1 MARIVSSSGL
11 SRRSRPRI
19 SAPICVLR
27 GTTSNFVAVIAGMAA
42 PSFARRSVVK
52 QRAGRSVG
60 APVEHGLV
68 SLILIGKLNGLV
80 LTWREVHVAEHLA
93 AAWTLAFHMNH
104 EGGAFA
110 FLAEDRA
117 QAEEGIDVVARNLHA

>member
-11 SRRSRPRI
+11 SRRSRLRI

-42 PSFARRSVVK
+42 PPSFARRSVVK

-68 SLILIGKLNGLV
+68 SLTPIGKINGIV
-80 LTWREVHVAEHLA
+80 LAWREVHLPWPLA
-93 AAWTLAFHMNH
+93 AAWALASHTNH
-104 EGGAFA
+104 EG
-110 FLAEDRA
+110 R
-117 QAEEGIDVVARNLHA
+117 